1 MLKAIAEATEVE
13 KDEMYV
19 DEKQKVEVKEVEK
32 AEVDEV
38 TKKQKKN

>member
-19 DEKQKVEVKEVEK
+19 DEKQKGEVKEVEK

-38 TKKQKKN
+38 TKQLRS